1 MSGKSQVKV
10 YLPDELHALLNADS
24 RSNSEAVE
32 AALWAEYGGQK
43 KAAIEVRLENKRNE
57 LEAAKTTLEDDR
69 KNVVELREEVERLE
83 RMADTVEDKDEQRL
97 EDIDEILD
105 EMVQTGRNLWPESN
119 SVERIAAEHYNAD
132 RERAFE
138 EIKARAEDRDL
149 NIPDEQFTEPGGAF

>member
-1 MSGKSQVKV
+1 MSF
-10 YLPDELHALLNADS
+10 
-24 RSNSEAVE
+24 
-32 AALWAEYGGQK
+32 
-43 KAAIEVRLENKRNE
+43 
-57 LEAAKTTLEDDR
+57 TLYSTQTAG
-69 KNVVELREEVERLE
+69 L
-83 RMADTVEDKDEQRL
+83 
-97 EDIDEILD
+97 IILD